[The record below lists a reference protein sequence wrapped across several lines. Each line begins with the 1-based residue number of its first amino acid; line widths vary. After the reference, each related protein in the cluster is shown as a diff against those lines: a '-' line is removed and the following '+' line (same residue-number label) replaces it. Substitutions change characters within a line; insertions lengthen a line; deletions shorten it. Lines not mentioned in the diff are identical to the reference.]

1 MSERRNLLLPD
12 AERWP
17 ADRPVIELE
26 DVHKAFGD
34 QVVLEGLSLT
44 VQTGKTTVI
53 AGESGSGKSVLLKL
67 MNGLELADRGT
78 VKLFGEDLRRIDER
92 RRTQL
97 RKRVTMVFQNYAL
110 MDSMTVAENI
120 GFPLLQ
126 NTKMSKKEVRKLV
139 EDLLEMLELPH
150 AIDQLPAALSGGM
163 KKRVALARAVVS
175 NPEVVL
181 FDEPTTGLDP
191 IMIEFVDE
199 LIRRTQERFEITS
212 VIISHDMPSNRR
224 LADTLAILAD
234 GKIVASGPFEEVRK
248 DDHPAVQALMANVPT
263 ERLGRETVIEQVADE
278 GPEPESLEVEAIVEV
293 KDLHK
298 SFGSNHVLKGV
309 NLTIPKQRITVV
321 IGGSGSGKSVLIK
334 HIIGLFQ
341 PDSGTVRVFDQVL
354 GELEPK
360 GLRAVQARIG
370 MLFQGAALFDSI
382 TVREN
387 IAFPLVE
394 GRGKRKKAVREE
406 VEQIAEKL
414 HVQDILDRMPATISN
429 GQKKRVGLARALITH
444 PDIMVYDEPTTGQDP
459 VMMATVDDMIVE
471 AAEAFDITSIV
482 ISHDMLSTFRIADQV
497 AMLYKGEM
505 RIAAPPDAVRASDD
519 PEVQRFIFAGGSDPD
534 EVDADLDGRGEG

>member
-34 QVVLEGLSLT
+34 EVVLEGLSLS

-53 AGESGSGKSVLLKL
+53 AGQSGSGKSVLLKL
-67 MNGLELADRGT
+67 MNGLELADKGT

-97 RKRVTMVFQNYAL
+97 RKRITMVFQNYAL
-110 MDSMTVAENI
+110 MDSMTVEENI

-126 NTKMSKKEVRKLV
+126 NTKMSKKEIRKLV

-150 AIDQLPAALSGGM
+150 AIHQLPASLSGGM

-224 LADTLAILAD
+224 LADKLAILAD

-263 ERLGRETVIEQVADE
+263 ERLGRETVIEQAQGE
-278 GPEPESLEVEAIVEV
+278 GPEPESLDVEPIVVVE
-293 KDLHK
+293 DLHK
-298 SFGSNHVLKGV
+298 SFGDNHVLKGV

-341 PDSGTVRVFDQVL
+341 PDSGTVKVFDQVL
-354 GELEPK
+354 GELDPK

-370 MLFQGAALFDSI
+370 MLFQGAALFDSV

-414 HVQDILDRMPATISN
+414 HVQDILDRMPAAISN

-519 PEVQRFIFAGGSDPD
+519 PEVQRFIFAGGSERD
-534 EVDADLDGRGEG
+534 EVDVDVEGRGED